1 MFWTEA
7 WYCGDN
13 SKFFFLGINLD
24 ALNSVFK
31 QKSVKFI
38 LDNLDLNNSWYA
50 YTSESDLSVFISKS
64 DI

>member
-13 SKFFFLGINLD
+13 SKFFLLGINLD
-24 ALNSVFK
+24 ALNSIFK

>member
-7 WYCGDN
+7 WYCGHN
-13 SKFFFLGINLD
+13 SKFFLLGINLD
-24 ALNSVFK
+24 ALNSIFK
-31 QKSVKFI
+31 KKSVKFI